1 MKKYNVKFF
10 DLALFGLTKRGAD
23 DFGSTGGVTKV
34 TKLDDSDCDSDSE
47 KNKMKILSSVEEKI
61 ITQADWNNLEI
72 TLERA
77 QMMSEDGK
85 IIIDE
90 EH

>member
-1 MKKYNVKFF
+1 M
-10 DLALFGLTKRGAD
+10 ALFGLTKRGAD

-34 TKLDDSDCDSDSE
+34 TKLDDSDSDSE

-72 TLERA
+72 TVERA

>member
-34 TKLDDSDCDSDSE
+34 TKLDDSDSE

-72 TLERA
+72 TVERA

>member
-1 MKKYNVKFF
+1 MAF
-10 DLALFGLTKRGAD
+10 LGLTKRGAD
-23 DFGSTGGVTKV
+23 GFGSTGGVTKV
-34 TKLDDSDCDSDSE
+34 TKLDDSDSE

-61 ITQADWNNLEI
+61 ITQTDWNNLEI
-72 TLERA
+72 TVERA
-77 QMMSEDGK
+77 QMMNEDGK

>member
-23 DFGSTGGVTKV
+23 GFGSTGGVTKV
-34 TKLDDSDCDSDSE
+34 TKLDDSDSE

-72 TLERA
+72 TVERA
-77 QMMSEDGK
+77 QMINEDGK

>member
-1 MKKYNVKFF
+1 
-10 DLALFGLTKRGAD
+10 
-23 DFGSTGGVTKV
+23 
-34 TKLDDSDCDSDSE
+34 
-47 KNKMKILSSVEEKI
+47 MKILSSVEEKI

-72 TLERA
+72 TVERA